1 MRLIDADELRK
12 KIEEEVLNLEEKNSF
27 ISTYMHSALL
37 WVISLINRATTIES
51 EPVRHG
57 EWIPVHKH
65 IWKKDDNG
73 KIDEWSWDY
82 EFHNG
87 PECEL
92 CHATPCVHCYPDW
105 QTSECS
111 KTLYECSRCQTH
123 VKDMAI
129 YCPNCGAKID
139 KKSLENHKKYQ
150 EEETNKK
157 AFK

>member
-1 MRLIDADELRK
+1 MRLIDADAL
-12 KIEEEVLNLEEKNSF
+12 IEHCKRIVSVAWNNKVAPISWSQAYQEF
-27 ISTYMHSALL
+27 ISELEDAP
-37 WVISLINRATTIES
+37 TIEA

-73 KIDEWSWDY
+73 KIDEWAWDY

-87 PECEL
+87 PECEI

-105 QTSECS
+105 ETSECS
-111 KTLYECSRCQTH
+111 KTSYECSRCQTH

-129 YCPNCGAKID
+129 YCPNCGAKMD
-139 KKSLENHKKYQ
+139 GGSQ
-150 EEETNKK
+150 
-157 AFK
+157 